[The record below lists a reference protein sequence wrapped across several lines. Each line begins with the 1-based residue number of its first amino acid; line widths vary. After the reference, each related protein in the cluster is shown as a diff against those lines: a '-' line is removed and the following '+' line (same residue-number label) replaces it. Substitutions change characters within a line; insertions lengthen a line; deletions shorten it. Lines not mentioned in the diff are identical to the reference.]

1 MGCQTCNQNKQ
12 NNTVI
17 PLRQQSYQPSTNAYE
32 DAKRKII
39 EGTKIGSSPAG
50 ITLKTSKIIGG
61 KIINP

>member
-17 PLRQQSYQPSTNAYE
+17 PLRQQSSQSTSAYE